1 MMDND
6 PRDEYYKRK
15 EAKHYIGGG
24 GIYRLL
30 LGGLLFIFV
39 IMEKTSLTT
48 LELVLWGSFSIA
60 LITFGLKAYIRAI
73 QTVFKL

>member
-1 MMDND
+1 MDND

-15 EAKHYIGGG
+15 EAKHYIGGA

-30 LGGLLFIFV
+30 IGGLLFIFV
-39 IMEKTSLTT
+39 IMDKTRLSP
-48 LELVLWGSFSIA
+48 LELVLWGSTSIA

-73 QTVFKL
+73 QTGFKL